1 MLLTLNVNVNL
12 FLCLIKVLRHEGIWS
27 GGRVEV
33 RDLAIGQHTCGPKCP
48 EILFF
53 YIGKCEVKCTLL
65 LALRLCTGRT
75 AHRGI
80 RSRAL
85 LFLYHG
91 TRRGEGS
98 ASRPGRSLPPRKTRY
113 PLYRRLGGP
122 QARSGQVRKISPP
135 NGIRSPDRPA
145 RSQCLYRLSY
155 PVHLVYVA
163 TLLILKRH
171 QYIPIVR
178 ARRVLFH

>member
-1 MLLTLNVNVNL
+1 M
-12 FLCLIKVLRHEGIWS
+12 
-27 GGRVEV
+27 EV

-145 RSQCLYRLSY
+145 RSESLYRLSY
-155 PVHLVYVA
+155 PGPRHTGYVILIVPRQQWLRERASVLYYTYFACLVC
-163 TLLILKRH
+163 
-171 QYIPIVR
+171 P
-178 ARRVLFH
+178 